1 MMAAGEGLE
10 QMQLLFPDARPSD
23 LDRFFRAHR
32 FNLKVATAKYA
43 RCVDWWRET
52 RPNNILRDEVNEVL
66 QTRVFYQLPGL
77 ALDGSSI
84 VVFHGSNHQPKRF
97 STLQTIRAI
106 LFVVSDIFERQ
117 RNRDDPRITILI
129 YAPKGTPVDLSGLK
143 QLATTFS
150 DYYPETLCKAIA
162 FPIGFATPY
171 LWSAAKLFLDPRT
184 ANKVHLLPDGGR
196 PPTLT
201 EHLAEGSIPARFFA
215 GTRDPKDEPILLPHL
230 DPPQLQAVTA
240 AAPPALAHHIQQMTK
255 AMRKKAL
262 LSLSPPPPPPRRSV
276 LMIAVGALVAWALA
290 FQLEPPSTL
299 PLEAQPP
306 PGFAARLWIQATVF
320 AATPIGVVTAIM
332 LLIAVVV
339 TSRQQ
344 RDHSTK
350 GKVQWFFVVV
360 AYYCTSLSAVF
371 WFLDLTARFLI

>member
-1 MMAAGEGLE
+1 VRIILSSAVTMAAGNGLDK
-10 QMQLLFPDARPSD
+10 MQQLFPDARPSD

-32 FNLKVATAKYA
+32 LNLKVAAAKYA
-43 RCVDWWRET
+43 RCVDWRLET
-52 RPNNILRDEVNEVL
+52 RPHDILRDEVNEVL

-106 LFVVSDIFERQ
+106 LFVVSEIFERQ
-117 RNRDDPRITILI
+117 RNPDDPRITILI

-150 DYYPETLCKAIA
+150 DYFPETLCKAIA

-184 ANKVHLLPDGGR
+184 ANKVHLLPNGGR

-201 EHLAEGSIPARFFA
+201 EHLAESSIPARFFA

-230 DPPQLQAVTA
+230 DALPLHAATA
-240 AAPPALAHHIQQMTK
+240 AAPLTRAHPILQMPK
-255 AMRKKAL
+255 AIRKEAL
-262 LSLSPPPPPPRRSV
+262 LPFPPPPPPPRRSV
-276 LMIAVGALVAWALA
+276 LLLAVGALVSWALA
-290 FQLEPPSTL
+290 FQLEPSSAL
-299 PLEAQPP
+299 PLDAQPP

-320 AATPIGVVTAIM
+320 STAPIAIVAAAV
-332 LLIAVVV
+332 LLAAVVV
-339 TSRQQ
+339 TSRQKPE
-344 RDHSTK
+344 RSTK
-350 GKVQWFFVVV
+350 VKVQ
-360 AYYCTSLSAVF
+360 
-371 WFLDLTARFLI
+371 